1 MSQAKPR
8 LLIVDDEPNIRSSIS
23 EILAE
28 VGYRVRS
35 APDARA
41 ALAEIRREA
50 PEVLLS
56 DLNMPGM
63 SGSELLLLVRR
74 EFPRIRLVAM
84 SGAFSGEDIPMG
96 VPADAFYPKS
106 ASMEHLLE
114 IMESFAAQKPSA
126 PSPHDIR
133 TPIWVAR
140 SVRDASGEAYVRV
153 ECPECFRTFPW
164 ALNGSS
170 EPTCAIACGFCGS
183 SIWYAVIPPA
193 DSTA

>member
-1 MSQAKPR
+1 MSEAKAR
-8 LLIVDDEPNIRSSIS
+8 LLIVDDEPQIRSSMS

-35 APDARA
+35 ASDGRA

-63 SGSELLLLVRR
+63 SGSELLPLVRR

-84 SGAFSGEDIPMG
+84 SGAYSGEEIPVG

-106 ASMEHLLE
+106 ASVDHLLE
-114 IMESFAAQKPSA
+114 IMESFAAQKPIA
-126 PSPHDIR
+126 PSPQDIPA
-133 TPIWVAR
+133 PIWVAR
-140 SVRDASGEAYVRV
+140 STRGASGAAYVTI
-153 ECPECFRTFPW
+153 ECPECLKTFW
-164 ALNGSS
+164 RVLNGAS
-170 EPTCAIACGFCGS
+170 EQTRVTACGYCGS
-183 SIWYAVIPPA
+183 TIRYAVTLPLNP
-193 DSTA
+193 TA